1 MMTRFVKLLSVAAV
15 ASLAVACASAPK
27 PAEQAN
33 AQAIPSA
40 TAKDAELT
48 GEKIVALQH
57 AGYKIVNKNGEKL
70 YCSTDAKTGSRLQKD
85 NTCLTEKELLA
96 LREETKRNM
105 QNVTMQLTPPQGK

>member
-1 MMTRFVKLLSVAAV
+1 MTRFVKLLAVAAV

-27 PAEQAN
+27 PAQQAN
-33 AQAIPSA
+33 AQAVPNSV
-40 TAKDAELT
+40 AKDADLT

-96 LREETKRNM
+96 LREETKRNL
-105 QNVTMQLTPPQGK
+105 QNVTMQLAPPQGK